1 MNRREFL
8 LTATGA
14 AAMLTAGTAAHAECG
29 GPGHGEFVDMTYQ
42 KQARLLAEKTAPNEE
57 EFNSLFSPGMRRL
70 MNAPKRNS
78 KSLFPGPVLNVFFG
92 WGVLPGADIRVRML
106 GMVSGDELGPATF
119 GVETEHRGEKHKI
132 LVHVILEK
140 DEWRIANIIYDSGKS
155 LLEHYRSITSG

>member
-1 MNRREFL
+1 MTLF
-8 LTATGA
+8 A
-14 AAMLTAGTAAHAECG
+14 ARPGRAECG

-42 KQARLLAEKTAPNEE
+42 KQARLLAEKTPPNDE
-57 EFNSLFSPGMRRL
+57 EFHSLFSPGMRRL

-78 KSLFPGPVLNVFFG
+78 KNLSLGPVLNVFFG

-106 GMVSGDELGPATF
+106 GMVSGDDLGPATF

-132 LVHVILEK
+132 LVHVIMEK

-155 LLEHYRSITSG
+155 LLDHYRGITGG